1 MSPNNSPRLIHSL
14 TNKFLFQELK
24 SSSDL
29 ILKRQSS
36 RNRKLPESLIPQEF
50 LPRLTL
56 GKELYIVK
64 GGIQCAFRTLALSF
78 WQLPSSLKLHQ
89 DIICDSLYL
98 ATHSGAKLLIFSITL
113 LTWKHRFWTC
123 LSHEGST
130 SWAENNNKKNTRGTE
145 YSSQRSYTTGSG
157 RKWYLKN
164 DFNGY
169 G

>member
-1 MSPNNSPRLIHSL
+1 MSRNNSPRLIHSL

-56 GKELYIVK
+56 RK
-64 GGIQCAFRTLALSF
+64 GTIHRQCAFRTLALSF

-145 YSSQRSYTTGSG
+145 YSSQRSYTTGSS
-157 RKWYLKN
+157 RKRYLKN